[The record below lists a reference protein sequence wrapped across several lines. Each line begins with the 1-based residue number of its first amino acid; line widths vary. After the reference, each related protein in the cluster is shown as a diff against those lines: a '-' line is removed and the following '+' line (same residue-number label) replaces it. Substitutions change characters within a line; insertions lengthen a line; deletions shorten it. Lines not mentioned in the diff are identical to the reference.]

1 MLPSHRCFSAGGDD
15 DDRERSVSRYN
26 EQRLKLE
33 AVQAASIGWWQ
44 RQRNKIYLAY
54 ILQANDEFDIEEFT
68 EGAGLVFDA
77 LNTAMYSGE
86 PITEDTFNGMVRTY
100 LQLHHEKNDA
110 RKLPAVRRRKL
121 GISDNMM
128 R

>member
-1 MLPSHRCFSAGGDD
+1 MPPHRCFSAGGD

-33 AVQAASIGWWQ
+33 AVQAASTGWWQ
-44 RQRNKIYLAY
+44 RQRNKVYLAY
-54 ILQANDEFDIEEFT
+54 ILQANDEFDIEEFA

-86 PITEDTFNGMVRTY
+86 PVTEDTFHGMVRIYILVSPYTS
-100 LQLHHEKNDA
+100 E
-110 RKLPAVRRRKL
+110 RGRSE
-121 GISDNMM
+121 GIS
-128 R
+128 RSTLPEKRYF